1 MNGERLVQ
9 NIKALTVQ
17 KGLKMKELLALCG
30 ITSGALSQW
39 KSGLTKPHTATLYKI
54 ATVLGVTI
62 QDLLE
67 GTEKEIPA
75 SPEASGEDAEFLNL
89 YHRATPMM
97 QNLVVKMLREAE
109 LFDATQGDDSKE

>member
-17 KGLKMKELLALCG
+17 KGFKMKELLALCG
-30 ITSGALSQW
+30 ITSGAVSQW
-39 KSGLTKPHTATLYKI
+39 KNGLTKPHTSTLYKI

-75 SPEASGEDAEFLNL
+75 SPEASGVEVNPRYYELSDSERAAVDALIDH
-89 YHRATPMM
+89 YATIH
-97 QNLVVKMLREAE
+97 QS
-109 LFDATQGDDSKE
+109 GG